1 LLLHF
6 GVDHVL
12 DLGRCA
18 TNVVGNAVAAVA
30 VNRWEE
36 KNYNPEEEND

>member
-1 LLLHF
+1 MKNFNVTLKATLALLA
-6 GVDHVL
+6 V
-12 DLGRCA
+12 
-18 TNVVGNAVAAVA
+18 AVAAVA